1 MKDKD
6 KANKRFMKQLKEK
19 GHLIDEVARSE
30 SDIDKQD
37 GMPWKSEQW
46 FGEILE
52 AAPEMIFATGTKGD
66 FLFTNRSWSEYTGYS
81 HDDARAISI
90 FDLAHPDDLEV
101 IKERFIEV
109 FEGNSLRDFEFK
121 SKTKEGSYVDVQI
134 SLSPMLGSEGNV
146 VAACG
151 IGRKIT
157 ECKQVEKELFKSEER
172 WRSLVENAPNIIILV
187 DRDRKIQFINYTVA
201 GLDAEDVVGRSI
213 YDYIQLGYQHI
224 VEETIERVFETGEPA
239 YFEIEGAG
247 PNETISWYGTR
258 TGAIKSNGEI
268 TGVIQIISDITELKQ
283 AEEALRESE
292 QRFRDIFDS
301 ALDGICLA
309 DIETRQL
316 YTCNRVFCQMLG
328 YKLEEIQKMKVEDVH
343 PEQDLPYVLERFN
356 GQVRGEITLAKDM
369 PVQRSDGSVFYTDI
383 NASTLTFGGKTY
395 LMGIFR
401 DITERKYMEEKY
413 RRLLED
419 IKDGY
424 AVVQNVNIAFANERF
439 AEIFGY
445 EPGQVT
451 EHDITEFVAPDDLE
465 ETMKLYVKVTKGEEE
480 PPERLEVMGIKRDG
494 TIFPIQAGTRTIEY
508 EGKPAYSVI
517 VRDITE
523 RKHMDEMLQKSQEKL
538 QSIIQA
544 LPDTLF
550 HISRDGTLLDEP
562 MGHKDLYNK
571 YRGIFPIRTLY
582 DIIPTSLA
590 NIGLR
595 AVETALNDG
604 AMQIVEHK
612 IPIPPGIDDIYET
625 RIVPFGEDEVL
636 AISRNITDQKQSEER
651 LRTYQQQL
659 QSLTSQ
665 LSQAEEW
672 ERRRLAVDLHD
683 LIGQS
688 LAVIKMKLN
697 AWRDTLY
704 SSGHAKAMREVLELM
719 DSTINNTR
727 SLTFDL
733 SPPVLYELGLEA
745 GLESLLEQFYKR
757 HAIKYK
763 FKDDDQEKPL
773 EDEVCILLYRC
784 VSELLM
790 NVVKHSKAKLVKISI
805 RRENSQVSITL
816 EDDGV
821 GFAISETEGEAQG
834 FGLFSIRER
843 LNWIGG
849 SFKLQS
855 EPGCGTYATL
865 KAPLKYT
872 DDSVER
878 D

>member
-1 MKDKD
+1 
-6 KANKRFMKQLKEK
+6 
-19 GHLIDEVARSE
+19 
-30 SDIDKQD
+30 
-37 GMPWKSEQW
+37 
-46 FGEILE
+46 
-52 AAPEMIFATGTKGD
+52 
-66 FLFTNRSWSEYTGYS
+66 
-81 HDDARAISI
+81 
-90 FDLAHPDDLEV
+90 
-101 IKERFIEV
+101 
-109 FEGNSLRDFEFK
+109 
-121 SKTKEGSYVDVQI
+121 
-134 SLSPMLGSEGNV
+134 
-146 VAACG
+146 
-151 IGRKIT
+151 
-157 ECKQVEKELFKSEER
+157 
-172 WRSLVENAPNIIILV
+172 
-187 DRDRKIQFINYTVA
+187 
-201 GLDAEDVVGRSI
+201 
-213 YDYIQLGYQHI
+213 
-224 VEETIERVFETGEPA
+224 
-239 YFEIEGAG
+239 
-247 PNETISWYGTR
+247 
-258 TGAIKSNGEI
+258 
-268 TGVIQIISDITELKQ
+268 
-283 AEEALRESE
+283 
-292 QRFRDIFDS
+292 
-301 ALDGICLA
+301 
-309 DIETRQL
+309 
-316 YTCNRVFCQMLG
+316 
-328 YKLEEIQKMKVEDVH
+328 
-343 PEQDLPYVLERFN
+343 
-356 GQVRGEITLAKDM
+356 
-369 PVQRSDGSVFYTDI
+369 
-383 NASTLTFGGKTY
+383 
-395 LMGIFR
+395 MGIFR

-424 AVVQNVNIAFANERF
+424 AVVQNANIAFANERF

-445 EPGQVT
+445 ERGQVT
-451 EHDITEFVAPDDLE
+451 EHDITEFVAPDDLKE
-465 ETMKLYVKVTKGEEE
+465 AMELYMRVINSEEE
-480 PPERLEVMGIKRDG
+480 PPERLEVMGIKGDG
-494 TIFPIQAGTRTIEY
+494 TIFPIQAGARLIEY

-523 RKHMDEMLQKSQEKL
+523 HKHMDEMLQRSQEKL

-571 YRGIFPIRTLY
+571 YQGIFPIRTLY